1 MSQAIEVVIFKA
13 KAGVS
18 DAHLR
23 TKAAAVT
30 AILRSMTGFV
40 DRKLGVSENGQYL
53 DIVYWKDPSTAKAAA
68 DKAMQI
74 PECLEYFGLIE
85 ESQMQFMHFTTIE

>member
-13 KAGVS
+13 KSGVS

-30 AILRSMTGFV
+30 AILRKHRAFCQRTRSCLVAHWVPV
-40 DRKLGVSENGQYL
+40 DTNE
-53 DIVYWKDPSTAKAAA
+53 
-68 DKAMQI
+68 
-74 PECLEYFGLIE
+74 
-85 ESQMQFMHFTTIE
+85 